1 MNRQKE
7 LGRYLD
13 WLEYFTDEISRL
25 NRALLAV
32 QGGLPFGGALEEEVY
47 IEDKFRRD
55 RSYHALAIMIEHL
68 LLLKVKFYTEDRV
81 HGNWGKA
88 VEICRRHVVYDT
100 KWDMK
105 EPDTALIGHLSND
118 IQDIYEMGVV
128 RYRKVSELYP
138 DRHDRPQTVPEHC
151 PWSLEELINDMAD
164 ELLKKL
170 PNKK

>member
-68 LLLKVKFYTEDRV
+68 LLLKIKFYNPMIFR
-81 HGNWGKA
+81 
-88 VEICRRHVVYDT
+88 IST
-100 KWDMK
+100 KW
-105 EPDTALIGHLSND
+105 
-118 IQDIYEMGVV
+118 
-128 RYRKVSELYP
+128 EL
-138 DRHDRPQTVPEHC
+138 
-151 PWSLEELINDMAD
+151 
-164 ELLKKL
+164 
-170 PNKK
+170 